1 MLAGSAR
8 RANPGGHHGNN
19 LAFLR
24 ETLNVSVEPQTRII
38 DNAKA
43 EVATSS
49 MASGI
54 TRLKGKVAIVSGAA
68 QGIGRAIAMRLAEEG
83 ARVAIADINDTVAAA
98 TAEEIRAA
106 GGQALAVHLDVTS
119 LDGAIAAAD
128 TVEREL
134 GPIDILVNNAGWDK
148 VEPFVDNSVET
159 WDRVIAINFRGPLN
173 CCKAVVPRMQAR
185 GHGKIVT
192 ISSDAGRVGSMGEAV
207 YAGCKAGLIGFSKT
221 LARELARN
229 NINVNVVC
237 PGPTETALL
246 KSAMAGGPKCSRPM
260 AKTIPMR
267 RLGQPQDLA
276 GAVAFFVSADADY
289 ATGQVISI
297 SGGLTMAG

>member
-1 MLAGSAR
+1 
-8 RANPGGHHGNN
+8 
-19 LAFLR
+19 
-24 ETLNVSVEPQTRII
+24 
-38 DNAKA
+38 
-43 EVATSS
+43 

-54 TRLKGKVAIVSGAA
+54 TRLSGKVAIVTGAA

-83 ARVAIADINDTVAAA
+83 ARVAIADINDAGAAK

-106 GGQALAVHLDVTS
+106 GGQAIAVKLDVTS
-119 LDGAIAAAD
+119 LEQAVAAMER
-128 TVEREL
+128 VEREV

-148 VEPFVDNSVET
+148 VEPFVENTPEM

-173 CCKAVVPRMQAR
+173 CCKAVIPGMQAR
-185 GHGKIVT
+185 GSGKIVT

-229 NINVNVVC
+229 HINVNVVC
-237 PGPTETALL
+237 PGPTDTALL
-246 KSAMAGGPKCSRPM
+246 KSAMADRPGVLDAM
-260 AKTIPMR
+260 AKSIPMR

-276 GAVAFFVSADADY
+276 GAVAFFASPDSDY
-289 ATGQVISI
+289 ATGQVLSI
-297 SGGLTMAG
+297 SGGLTMVG